1 MSEARKQWMQLPDIV
16 FRDDFQDDALLFD
29 PETDKAFR
37 LNRTGVLVWNALEQG
52 ATVEEVI
59 ERVRAKT
66 SDHPASL
73 EEDVRAF
80 FRLLQEKS
88 LIGRVSGLNDRG

>member
-1 MSEARKQWMQLPDIV
+1 MGERWMQLPEIV

-29 PETDKAFR
+29 PETDKAYR
-37 LNRTGVLVWNALEQG
+37 LNRTGVLVWQALESG

-66 SDHPASL
+66 SEHPSTLDA
-73 EEDVRAF
+73 DVRAF
-80 FRLLQEKS
+80 FMLLQDKA
-88 LIGRVSGLNDRG
+88 LIGRIAGMEE

>member
-1 MSEARKQWMQLPDIV
+1 MAERWMQLPEIV

-29 PETDKAFR
+29 PETDKAYR
-37 LNRTGVLVWNALEQG
+37 LNRTGVLVWQALETG

-59 ERVRAKT
+59 GRVRANT

-73 EEDVRAF
+73 EDDVRGF
-80 FRLLQEKS
+80 YSLLQEKS
-88 LIGRVSGLNDRG
+88 LIGLVHELDE